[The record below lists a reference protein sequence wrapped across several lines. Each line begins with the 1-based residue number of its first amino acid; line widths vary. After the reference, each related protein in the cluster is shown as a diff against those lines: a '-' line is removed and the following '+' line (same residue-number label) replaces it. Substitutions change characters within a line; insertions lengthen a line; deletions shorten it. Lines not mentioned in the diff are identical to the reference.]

1 MLLRYLLCSV
11 HEFIYSFL
19 TLLPLKHN
27 NCSFSRLVLRQ
38 LYYKLVIPHSSPFYK
53 TWRTIVFG
61 SSLLF
66 FVVHTAIASF
76 NVSFQGLGYG
86 ASGGIIVVYAALY
99 LYDLIL
105 VLDILID
112 VRTAIENHEKGTSF
126 VSATILVIHCTFT
139 LIASACKISA

>member
-1 MLLRYLLCSV
+1 M
-11 HEFIYSFL
+11 
-19 TLLPLKHN
+19 P
-27 NCSFSRLVLRQ
+27 
-38 LYYKLVIPHSSPFYK
+38 SSPFYK

-86 ASGGIIVVYAALY
+86 ASSGIIIVYGAWY

-105 VLDILID
+105 VLDILIY
-112 VRTAIENHEKGTSF
+112 VRTAIENHEKGMN
-126 VSATILVIHCTFT
+126 
-139 LIASACKISA
+139 IASFLPYL